1 VQRSRKLLA
10 SFLVLVVVGL
20 RFAAEV
26 RAQPAPPA
34 APTPPPAAPPAAD
47 AGAPTPPSDVAPSSP
62 PAVAPAPEA
71 PPADAGAPETAPAAP
86 DGATVPPAEAE
97 ASTGSGLFESS
108 QTDTGAAAAA
118 GAAAGA
124 TSGFDLGGY
133 VRGDVFVGKVPGD
146 ARAETKAAYGELALK
161 INTPKETYGDA
172 FAEARI
178 RYGLMDHEQRAFLDL
193 REAYVNAYVG
203 PLDLRLGQQ
212 IIVWGRAD
220 AFNPTNNTSALD
232 LSMHSPVED
241 DRRIGNVALRAF
253 LNFEPFRLEGV
264 WQPIYVPSELPG
276 GFVPDF
282 VTLSTPIPDLRV
294 DKSLGGGRLHLEVP
308 AFEAS
313 VSYLYGYAPMPGFA
327 LASFL
332 TGRFPEVHVER
343 RPYTHHVVGA
353 DFSTAFGEVFAL
365 RGEAAYRRPVDWE
378 NTLWAPRPDLQYVAG
393 VDRNFGSVSVIAQYM
408 GRYVF
413 DWALVPDSSDP
424 VNEDALRNFG
434 DVITPQI
441 EAEIAARINS
451 QLAPLNQTLYS
462 QRHEVQHLATLRIE
476 WLLLHDTLSLSALGM
491 MNFTTEEALLFPKLM
506 YKMSDAL
513 STSIGAELY
522 SGPER
527 TLFGLIEAELSA
539 GYAELRYAF

>member
-1 VQRSRKLLA
+1 MQRSRKLLA
-10 SFLVLVVVGL
+10 SSLILVAVGL

-26 RAQPAPPA
+26 QAQPAPPA
-34 APTPPPAAPPAAD
+34 APTPPPAAPPASD
-47 AGAPTPPSDVAPSSP
+47 AGAPTPPPGDAVP
-62 PAVAPAPEA
+62 PTPPAPEA
-71 PPADAGAPETAPAAP
+71 PPETAPAAP
-86 DGATVPPAEAE
+86 ESTPVPAPEAE
-97 ASTGSGLFESS
+97 VSTGGGLFESS
-108 QTDTGAAAAA
+108 QTDTGAAASA

-133 VRGDVFVGKVPGD
+133 VRGDAFVGKATPGD
-146 ARAETKAAYGELALK
+146 HAEMKAAYGELSLK
-161 INTPKETYGDA
+161 VTTPKETYGDA

-178 RYGLMDHEQRAFLDL
+178 RYGLMDVDQSVVLDL

-203 PLDLRLGQQ
+203 PLDLRLGKQV
-212 IIVWGRAD
+212 IVWGRAD

-232 LSMHSPVED
+232 FRMHSPVED

-253 LNFEPFRLEGV
+253 LNFEPFRLEGI
-264 WQPIYVPSELPG
+264 WQPLYVATELPG
-276 GFVPDF
+276 GIVPDL
-282 VTLSTPIPDLRV
+282 VTLSGPDPEPRLDKGLGAARV
-294 DKSLGGGRLHLEVP
+294 HLEVP

-313 VSYLYGYAPMPGFA
+313 VSYLYGYAPLPGFA
-327 LASFL
+327 LEGFRS
-332 TGRFPEVHVER
+332 GEDPEVFVSR
-343 RPYTHHVVGA
+343 NPYTHHVVGA
-353 DFSTAFGEVFAL
+353 DFSTAFGEAFAL
-365 RGEAAYRRPVDWE
+365 RGEAAYRHPVDWE
-378 NTLWAPRPDLQYVAG
+378 DTFWAPRPDLQYVAG
-393 VDRNFGSVSVIAQYM
+393 VDRTFGSVNVIAQYM

-413 DWALVPDSSDP
+413 DWELVPDSPDP
-424 VNEDALRNFG
+424 INEDALVTIG
-434 DVITPQI
+434 PDPSPIAI
-441 EAEIAARINS
+441 AETNARINS
-451 QLAPLNQTLYS
+451 QLAPTNQILFS

-513 STSIGAELY
+513 STSIGGEIY